1 MDEQKQKQAVDCEGS
16 EQSTIPSLATGPL
29 SLREHQEF
37 PTLGNQRLSAL
48 RLRPPHFCFDWTQAI
63 RRR

>member
-1 MDEQKQKQAVDCEGS
+1 VDCEGS